1 MINWGADSILYWL
14 IALIPIAW
22 LLLYLLARR
31 ERRLR
36 LLADR
41 EVLDRLLPSR
51 RPARRRWKLL
61 IELLAI
67 ALVVLALARPQWGFQ
82 WREVKRR
89 GLDIMVV
96 MDTSKSMLAEDVKP
110 NRLQQAKWGVRDL
123 VRQLSRD
130 RVGLIAFSGGS
141 FLQCPLTIDYAALLL
156 TLDDLYAGI
165 IPRGGT
171 RISQALDL
179 ALESFDYESDSD
191 KVVILITDGEDTEG
205 DPAAMT
211 DELKRRGIRLYAIG
225 VGTLAG
231 EPIPIRNEEGR
242 LDFQK
247 NREGNVVK
255 SSLQESGLQK
265 LALATGGI
273 YVRSAPG
280 DFGFERIISQ
290 GIEKLKRSELES
302 RMAKDFEDRFYW
314 FIAAALIL
322 LAAENLVGIGR
333 RVSQNGGVEHV

>member
-1 MINWGADSILYWL
+1 MMHWGAEHILYGL
-14 IALIPIAW
+14 LALAPAAI
-22 LLLYLLARR
+22 LFLYLLARR

-41 EVLDRLLPSR
+41 GVLKRLLPSR
-51 RPARRRWKLL
+51 RPARRRWRLL
-61 IELLAI
+61 LLLLAA
-67 ALVVLALARPQWGFQ
+67 ALVVTALARPQWGFQ

-96 MDTSKSMLAEDVKP
+96 LDTSKSMLAEDVKP

-123 VRQLSRD
+123 VRQLGSD
-130 RVGLIAFSGGS
+130 RVGLIAFSGSG
-141 FLQCPLTIDYAALLL
+141 FLQCPLTIDYAALLM

-171 RISQALDL
+171 RIRQALEL
-179 ALESFDYESDSD
+179 AVDSFDEDADAD

-205 DPAAMT
+205 DPAGMT
-211 DELKRRGIRLYAIG
+211 DQLKDLGVKVYAIG

-247 NREGNVVK
+247 NKEGNVVQ
-255 SSLQESGLQK
+255 SSLQEGGLRK
-265 LALATGGI
+265 LALSTGGM

-280 DFGFERIISQ
+280 DFGFERIIGQ

-302 RMAKDFEDRFYW
+302 RMAKDYEDRFYW
-314 FIAAALIL
+314 FIGAALL
-322 LAAENLVGIGR
+322 LLVAENLIVLDKKNPQR
-333 RVSQNGGVEHV
+333 KEVENV